1 MAPKTG
7 RSASIL
13 SSALLFSSTAL
24 LSAATLTVTTT
35 ADSGPGSLRQA
46 ILDANS
52 GAGADTIEFNISGG
66 GPYVITPLPPGLP
79 ALTGPTTVDGTTQPG
94 YAGSPIIEIANFSG
108 TGLKLQGGS
117 STVRAIVFRDLN
129 AGISVESSGN
139 HVEGCFVGTDV
150 TGTVAA
156 ANGTGVVVQAGAN
169 GNTIGGSTVGA
180 RNVISSNATG
190 IQLVNDADN
199 VVMGNLI
206 GTTVTG
212 GAALGNG
219 DGISATLTTNLVIG
233 GSGGGEG
240 NIIAASSGYGIHIS
254 IGSGARVQG
263 NRIGTDVTGTIALPN
278 ATGINASGHPGLL
291 IGGDFNAGEGNLISG
306 NTGDGLFLASPGSTV
321 TGNTIGLDFVGEQ
334 AIGNGTGIELD
345 VTATDALIGGIADGL
360 GNVIAWNTT
369 GVLNRGVRNAIRGNA
384 IFFNVRLGIDNFPL
398 GVTKNDAGDGDTGAN
413 ELQNFPLI
421 SSVDYGTVTLT
432 VHGTLLSTPSTT
444 YDLDFY
450 ESPTC
455 TPRPRDLLQSAYYLG
470 STQLSTDGTGALSFD
485 VPLNDVN
492 APAMPPI
499 SITATDP
506 DGNTSEFSQ
515 NVIYGS
521 SPRSGTPAGGVTVS
535 LTGTHF
541 VTGASVTFG
550 GMAGTNVVVTDET
563 DASAVAPALN
573 AATVNDIVVT
583 NPDGT
588 SGTLRKAWIVD
599 FLDVPGSQQFYSFVT
614 TLVANAITAGVG
626 NGNYGVD
633 QPTLREQMAVFL
645 LKGRHGICYAP
656 PHCTGIFEDV
666 TCPSTFADWIE
677 ALFAEEITGGC
688 SDGHYCPTDPVSR
701 EQMAVFLLKAEHG
714 PAYQPPHCTGTF
726 PDVPCPGL
734 YTNWIEQLAA
744 EGITA
749 GCGDGKYCP
758 GDPNTRGQMAVFLV
772 KTFGLQ

>member
-1 MAPKTG
+1 MAAKTG

-35 ADSGPGSLRQA
+35 ADSGAGSLRQA

-240 NIIAASSGYGIHIS
+240 NIVAASSGYGIHIS
-254 IGSGARVQG
+254 IGSGAKVQG

-384 IFFNVRLGIDNFPL
+384 IFFNAQLGIDNFPL

-421 SSVDYGTVTLT
+421 SSIDYGTVTLT
-432 VHGTLLSTPSTT
+432 VHGTLLSTPNTT

-492 APAMPPI
+492 ASAMPPI

-521 SPRSGTPAGGVTVS
+521 SPRSGTPPGGVTVA

-541 VTGASVTFG
+541 VAGASVTFG
-550 GMAGTNVVVTDET
+550 GVAGTNVVVTDET

>member
-1 MAPKTG
+1 MAAKNG
-7 RSASIL
+7 RSVILL
-13 SSALLFSSTAL
+13 SSVLLISSTAL
-24 LSAATLTVTTT
+24 LSAGSLLVTTT
-35 ADSGPGSLRQA
+35 ADTGAGSLRQA
-46 ILDANS
+46 ILDANNN
-52 GAGADTIEFNISGG
+52 GGTDTIEFNIPGG
-66 GPYVITPLPPGLP
+66 GPYVITPVPPGLP
-79 ALTGPTTVDGTTQPG
+79 ALTGPTIVDGTTQPG
-94 YAGSPIIEIANFSG
+94 YAGSPIIEIANFAG
-108 TGLKLQGGS
+108 TGLKLQGGA
-117 STVRAIVFRDLN
+117 STVRAIVFRGLN

-156 ANGTGVVVQAGAN
+156 ANGTGVVVQAGAG
-169 GNTIGGSTVGA
+169 GNTIGGSTAEA

-190 IQLVNDADN
+190 IQLVNNADN
-199 VVMGNLI
+199 VVIGNLV
-206 GTTVTG
+206 GTTATG
-212 GAALGNG
+212 VAALGNG
-219 DGISATLTTNLVIG
+219 DGIVATLTTGLVIG

-240 NIIAASSGYGIHIS
+240 NIIAANSGYGIHIS
-254 IGSGARVQG
+254 IGSGAKVQG

-278 ATGINASGHPGLL
+278 GTGINASGHPGLL

-306 NTGDGLFLASPGSTV
+306 NTGDGLFLASTGSTV

-334 AIGNGTGIELD
+334 AIGNGIGIELD
-345 VTATDALIGGIADGL
+345 VSATDALIGGTADGL

-384 IFFNVRLGIDNFPL
+384 IFFNARLGIDNFPV

-413 ELQNFPLI
+413 ELQNFPLV
-421 SSVDYGTVTLT
+421 SSVDYATVTLT
-432 VHGTLLSTPSTT
+432 VHGALLSAPNTT

-470 STQLSTDGTGALSFD
+470 STQVTTDGTGAHSFD
-485 VPLNDVN
+485 VPLNDPN
-492 APAMPPI
+492 ASLMPPI

-515 NVIYGS
+515 NVIYAS
-521 SPRSGTPAGGVTVS
+521 SPRSGPPAGGVTVS

-541 VTGASVTFG
+541 VTGAAVSFG
-550 GMAGTNVVVTDET
+550 GLPGTNVVVTDET
-563 DASAVAPALN
+563 DASAVAPGFP
-573 AATVNDIVVT
+573 AATVNDIVVV

-588 SGTLRKAWIVD
+588 SGTLAKAWIVD
-599 FLDVPGSQQFYSFVT
+599 FLDVPGGQQFYSYVT

-626 NGNYGVD
+626 GGNYGVD

-656 PHCTGIFEDV
+656 PPCTGVFNDV
-666 TCPSTFADWIE
+666 TCPSQFADWIE

-688 SDGHYCPTDPVSR
+688 DVGKYCPGDPVSR
-701 EQMAVFLLKAEHG
+701 QQMAVFLLKAEHG
-714 PAYQPPHCTGTF
+714 PAYQPPDCTGTF
-726 PDVPCPGL
+726 PDVPCPSL
-734 YTNWIEQLAA
+734 YANWIEQLSA

-749 GCGDGKYCP
+749 GCGEGKYCP
-758 GDPNTRGQMAVFLV
+758 EDPNTRGQMAVFLV